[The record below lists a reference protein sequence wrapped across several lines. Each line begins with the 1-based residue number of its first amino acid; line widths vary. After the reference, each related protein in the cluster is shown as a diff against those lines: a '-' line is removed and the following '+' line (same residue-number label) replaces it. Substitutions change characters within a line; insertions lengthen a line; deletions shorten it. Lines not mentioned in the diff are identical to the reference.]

1 MSKSGENVAPR
12 SLIPARPRRHLRLP
26 CTGLIQRKQ
35 AREAVD
41 TLAIFEGAI
50 MNINL
55 SRAVRITAFVL
66 ATLGATSALVAAG
79 LNQPASAASATQ
91 AG

>member
-1 MSKSGENVAPR
+1 
-12 SLIPARPRRHLRLP
+12 
-26 CTGLIQRKQ
+26 
-35 AREAVD
+35 
-41 TLAIFEGAI
+41 

-66 ATLGATSALVAAG
+66 ATLGATSALVAAS

>member
-1 MSKSGENVAPR
+1 
-12 SLIPARPRRHLRLP
+12 
-26 CTGLIQRKQ
+26 
-35 AREAVD
+35 
-41 TLAIFEGAI
+41 